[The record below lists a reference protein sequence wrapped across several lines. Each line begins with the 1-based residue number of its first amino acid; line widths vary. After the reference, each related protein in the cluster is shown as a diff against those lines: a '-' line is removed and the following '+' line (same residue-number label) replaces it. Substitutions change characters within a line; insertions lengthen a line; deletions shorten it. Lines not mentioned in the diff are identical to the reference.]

1 MAQGGAVREHR
12 PRNETMHWAAA
23 ASAGCAVVAVVT
35 HDVAWLCVGALCLAL
50 LLQCSQRIVVDGS
63 TAQRF
68 GLRPVVLD
76 LATAEVVRAGS
87 AWWRELFLCGPVLE
101 LRDADGHRLT
111 LESWLWDAATRQSLL
126 DAIGAAAP
134 S

>member
-68 GLRPVVLD
+68 GLRPVVID
-76 LATAEVVRAGS
+76 LSTAEVVRTGAS
-87 AWWRELFLCGPVLE
+87 WWRELFFCSMPLQ
-101 LRDADGHRLT
+101 LRDADGHRLY
-111 LESWLWDAATRQSLL
+111 LESWLWDVQTRLELVKASGEAV
-126 DAIGAAAP
+126 AI
-134 S
+134 

>member
-1 MAQGGAVREHR
+1 MAHGGADGDHR
-12 PRNETMHWAAA
+12 PRMETAHWAAA
-23 ASAGCAVVAVVT
+23 ATAGCAVLSIGL
-35 HDVAWLCVGALCLAL
+35 HDGSYLFPGVMCFAL
-50 LLQCSQRIVVDGS
+50 LLQCSQRIHVEGRF
-63 TAQRF
+63 AQRF

-101 LRDADGHRLT
+101 LRDADGHRLA